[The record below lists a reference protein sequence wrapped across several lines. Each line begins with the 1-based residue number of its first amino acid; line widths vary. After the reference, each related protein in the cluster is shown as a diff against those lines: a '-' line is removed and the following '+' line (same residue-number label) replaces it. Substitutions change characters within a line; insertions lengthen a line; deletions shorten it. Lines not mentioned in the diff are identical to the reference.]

1 MKLVHQQYRS
11 FVCANPPSSPNIIWK
26 LVFLYFH
33 NMIYRS
39 IILLFFIPHWV
50 FGQNLIEPRQKAIN
64 NYIHL
69 INHLSDEVKS
79 LGPSLVRFHTE
90 KKTYRKNSS
99 RPLPEYICGLDA
111 KPYYFEEAKKTS
123 QNLGT
128 SGSSLIAKV
137 ESARTVFQ
145 KINEACLSLEV
156 YFRLKDFESDQFKK
170 LDELTSSL
178 ENLIQDY
185 STKVMDVQLEA
196 EKLYYMWQP
205 YNSNLPYH
213 NADKLMRAHLVFE
226 KVLLDSWT
234 FNVADWVHTG
244 WPSEKA
250 QQHILEGS
258 KKIALLNQSGNTL
271 KYPASSMYKSFIE
284 SAESLQET
292 KKSGVDGYTFEKQQ
306 SDKHSNDLYYGII
319 NYYNNAE
326 ISFYNNFIGQASAD
340 GFRGI
345 FYLNFVPLF
354 QVRTSVRE
362 IKIEVTPF
370 VDKPALEISVPL
382 NASPI
387 PPQVFTSLSNYVD
400 FINEGMRQL
409 DNMMSSIR
417 NLNSSASH
425 GKARMKTGNRVNIDY
440 YYKDF
445 ELPVTLFQQ
454 TLEQSKSLPKNFQ
467 KPLNDQAESLNS
479 ILVELNQWNNVL
491 LANAASKQL
500 TKDSL
505 DFVYSI
511 VDRYKLLSETFDDKK
526 ERLYKNLRAIFE
538 SYKIATPKNPWIVSG
553 KEMLLLLDED
563 RDQLFRS
570 KKFLKGDSSS
580 RIYTEEIEKMIR
592 DLITNEFTNLAGLQK
607 LGRSNG
613 NCPYSPYEDIASHSK
628 TFAELLL
635 KSKNGTLKSSAFRH
649 PYSQLS
655 HHYNQTLVYD
665 YNKFAELSKVP
676 LLKQVTQ
683 LDWFEIIPPEK
694 PQPKKPV
701 EPTPTPSEVV
711 EYVVEN
717 PQPQNPQPTKE
728 EKKVDPP
735 AARKK
740 KRDEVGKS
748 QQPTSGVVHDTVRIT
763 DIIRIETVRQ
773 DTVYISKVDTVYMG
787 MPGDGLTMD
796 GYATNN
802 MVLLLDVSGSMD
814 SPEKLPLLKKSILLL
829 LKIMRAEDE
838 VAIVTYSGKA
848 KIELPSTSFKEENK
862 IKKVIERLKSEG
874 QTDANAGIIMAY
886 NVADKNYIRG
896 GNNRI
901 ILATDGEFQ
910 IGSKTSQLVSQFA
923 GQDIFL
929 TVFNF
934 GKSASK
940 NLQQLASD
948 GKGNYEFITQ
958 QNVDAK
964 LIREVKA
971 KKRK

>member
-1 MKLVHQQYRS
+1 
-11 FVCANPPSSPNIIWK
+11 
-26 LVFLYFH
+26 
-33 NMIYRS
+33 MIYRA
-39 IILLFFIPHWV
+39 IFLFIFISSNLY
-50 FGQNLIEPRQKAIN
+50 GQTLTEPKQKAIN
-64 NYIHL
+64 NYIL
-69 INHLSDEVKS
+69 FINHLSEEVRS
-79 LGPSLVRFHTE
+79 LGPSLVRYHNE
-90 KKTYRKNSS
+90 KNAYKKNSS
-99 RPLPEYICGLDA
+99 RPIPQYVCSLDV
-111 KPYYFEEAKKTS
+111 KPYYYEGTKKTS
-123 QNLGT
+123 SSLGT
-128 SGSSLIAKV
+128 AGASLMAKA
-137 ESARTVFQ
+137 EAARDVFQ
-145 KINEACLSLEV
+145 KIDETCKAVEI
-156 YFRLKDFESDQFKK
+156 YFRLKDFERDQFEKF
-170 LDELTSSL
+170 DALTSTL
-178 ENLIQDY
+178 EGLIKEY
-185 STKVMDVQLEA
+185 SAKVMEVQMET
-196 EKLYYMWQP
+196 EKLYSAWQP
-205 YNSNLPYH
+205 FNPNMPYQKV
-213 NADKLMRAHLVFE
+213 DKLMRAHLVFE
-226 KVLLDSWT
+226 RELLDSWT
-234 FNVADWVHTG
+234 FNVAESVHTG

-258 KKIALLNQSGNTL
+258 KKIALLNQSGTTL

-284 SAESLQET
+284 SAQSLQET
-292 KKSGVDGYTFEKQQ
+292 KKNGVDGYTFEKQQ
-306 SDKHSNDLYYGII
+306 SDKHSNDLYFNII

-345 FYLNFVPLF
+345 YYLNFVPLF
-354 QVRTSVRE
+354 SVRTSVRE

-370 VDKPALEISVPL
+370 ADKPVVEISVPPNPSL
-382 NASPI
+382 ISPT
-387 PPQVFTSLSNYVD
+387 VFTSLSNYVD
-400 FINEGMRQL
+400 FINEGMGQI

-425 GKARMKTGNRVNIDY
+425 GKARMKMGSKVNIDY
-440 YYKDF
+440 YYKNL
-445 ELPVTLFQQ
+445 ELPVTLYQQ
-454 TLEQSKSLPKNFQ
+454 TIEQSKLLPKNFQ
-467 KPLNDQAESLNS
+467 RPLNDQAETLNS
-479 ILVELNQWNNVL
+479 ILVELNQWNNLL

-500 TKDSL
+500 AKDSL

-511 VDRYKLLSETFDDKK
+511 VARYKVLAETFDDRK
-526 ERLYKNLRAIFE
+526 EKLYNQVRAIFE
-538 SYKIATPKNPWIVSG
+538 SYKISTPKNSWVISG
-553 KEMLLLLDED
+553 KGILKLLDED
-563 RDQLFRS
+563 RNQLLRS

-580 RIYTEEIEKMIR
+580 TIKTDAMEEVIR
-592 DLITNEFTNLAGLQK
+592 DLITNEFTNLAGIEK

-613 NCPYSPYEDIASHSK
+613 NCPYTPYENMTSHSK

-635 KSKNGTLKSSAFRH
+635 KSKNGKLKSSYFRH
-649 PYSQLS
+649 PYNELS

-665 YNKFAELSKVP
+665 YNKFSELSKMP

-694 PQPKKPV
+694 PEPKKV
-701 EPTPTPSEVV
+701 IEPSPTTTAEVQ
-711 EYVVEN
+711 EYVIEN
-717 PQPQNPQPTKE
+717 PPPQEPIPAIQ
-728 EKKVDPP
+728 EKKDNPS
-735 AARKK
+735 ANRKK
-740 KRDEVGKS
+740 KKGEAANN
-748 QQPTSGVVHDTVRIT
+748 QQSTSGIVHDTVRIT

-814 SPEKLPLLKKSILLL
+814 SPEKLPLLKKSVLLL

-848 KIELPSTSFKEENK
+848 KIELPSISFKEESK

-886 NVADKNYIRG
+886 SVADKNYIRG

-901 ILATDGEFQ
+901 ILATDGEFT
-910 IGSKTSQLVSQFA
+910 IGSKTAQLVKQYA
-923 GQDIFL
+923 AEDIFL

-934 GKSASK
+934 GKRASK

-958 QNVDAK
+958 QNVDSK
-964 LIREVKA
+964 LISEVKA